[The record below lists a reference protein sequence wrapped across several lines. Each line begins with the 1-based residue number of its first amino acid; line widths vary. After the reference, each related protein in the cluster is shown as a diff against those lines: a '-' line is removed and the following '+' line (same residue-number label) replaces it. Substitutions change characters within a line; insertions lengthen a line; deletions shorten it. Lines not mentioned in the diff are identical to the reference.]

1 MLAFILTLFRTVCF
15 FHHWKSLG
23 HVFLLSVMNKFMQ
36 VIIIIIIVQPRSR
49 REINLLILTRERN
62 ADDKRSIRIDG
73 IFLDQERFGIKTL

>member
-1 MLAFILTLFRTVCF
+1 
-15 FHHWKSLG
+15 
-23 HVFLLSVMNKFMQ
+23 MQ

-73 IFLDQERFGIKTL
+73 IFLDQERFGIKTLGKKEL